1 MSNKIPQAEKDLVPY
16 LETLGLHSPPFSA
29 ESRPAKPFIDPE
41 WQQYLHQI
49 LHLVQTSDLILAI
62 VGEKGLGKTT
72 LINMVIDNLPDN
84 IRHCMI
90 RIEANQGAQGLL
102 NQWAECLDLP
112 HNLQPAAMLPLI
124 DEQAALLRRYDQ
136 ILLLVL
142 DDAHLLSPEALNMLR
157 YMQEG
162 SEGREESL
170 PWRILLSV
178 DPAHMTQF
186 MLYGEKIHFIQLA
199 PFTEKQTEAYLLHR
213 LRNAGLQGE
222 LPLSGQEI
230 EFIHKISKGI
240 PAEMHALA
248 HARLLGLDEIPTLSS
263 TSPPSAHEEL
273 PQREPD
279 IPAVLHKDINTNRP
293 RRSGMMIL
301 SATILALVL
310 VAVFFQGQIN
320 SLFQGTPGD
329 STQQQA
335 VREKLQLPE
344 QQEYLLK
351 SIPYPVP
358 RISTPRINTPGI
370 STPVVQATEP
380 TQTEAPTGQARS
392 DSTAI
397 VPPTLT
403 AAPEQAMQATAEP
416 EKISPV
422 EKTPESK
429 TAISTPTESAVEK
442 TTTTHTSDSKAES
455 IHDKEW
461 VLQQNPKH
469 FTLQLMGSSTLS
481 AVENIASSPRLR
493 DQASVYKIM
502 HNEQDWYVLLYGVY
516 NSRADAKT
524 AISKLPASLR
534 KNTPWIRPYA
544 DIQQEI
550 RVGKK

>member
-29 ESRPAKPFIDPE
+29 ESRPVKPFIDPE

-90 RIEANQGAQGLL
+90 RVEANQGARGLL

-142 DDAHLLSPEALNMLR
+142 DDAHLLSPEALNLLR

-162 SEGREESL
+162 SKERDEPL

-199 PFTEKQTEAYLLHR
+199 PFTEKQTGAYLLHR

-240 PAEMHALA
+240 PEEMHALA

-263 TSPPSAHEEL
+263 TSPPSAHEER
-273 PQREPD
+273 PEREPD
-279 IPAVLHKDINTNRP
+279 IPAVLHTDINTNRP

-301 SATILALVL
+301 GTTILALVL
-310 VAVFFQGQIN
+310 VAVFFQGPIN
-320 SLFQGTPGD
+320 SLFQATPGE
-329 STQQQA
+329 SAQQQA

-358 RISTPRINTPGI
+358 RISTPRISTPG
-370 STPVVQATEP
+370 VQATEP
-380 TQTEAPTGQARS
+380 TQAKMPTEQARS
-392 DSTAI
+392 VREAAA
-397 VPPTLT
+397 PPTPP
-403 AAPEQAMQATAEP
+403 AAPEQPVQATAEP
-416 EKISPV
+416 EKIPPV
-422 EKTPESK
+422 GKTPEPI
-429 TAISTPTESAVEK
+429 TAKSTPTEPAAEK
-442 TTTTHTSDSKAES
+442 TTATHTSNSQAES
-455 IHDKEW
+455 IHDKDW

-469 FTLQLMGSSTLS
+469 FTLQLMGSSTLP

-516 NSRADAKT
+516 SSRADAKT